1 MGTRL
6 REYDLERPHEPGAI
20 EAVVL
25 QPARPSPAVAAAQQ
39 QFGNRALGRMLARDP
54 NPALRNAPPPPLKK
68 PGEVDAIFDASVHL
82 KDMIGA
88 KLGKG
93 SLKKA
98 MHLDDAGAFE
108 AAWVEYAM
116 RSINP
121 DTKQAFASKDE
132 ALAFL
137 KKKGVRAFQ
146 DETRGA
152 IHINKERSNLGTQL
166 HEALHFFSSDRWQG
180 RVGYAANEGVTEYFT
195 RVIGPE
201 VGVERDINS
210 FLQEFTSATHLVEAC
225 DETTL
230 AAAFFDGDIDALEQ
244 RIDGRKA
251 GGKGTWRQWL
261 AHLDARDFK
270 AANALLKS

>member
-1 MGTRL
+1 SGSASPGASSGTNCQPSLPRTVCSSECWIQTTGTCSRRAFSTRLPTFATTTSRACVPARTSFCTSTTTSTVFGRFSSVVMSSPPRRARVPQRYAASAVPPRRTLQLMGTRL

-152 IHINKERSNLGTQL
+152 IHIN
-166 HEALHFFSSDRWQG
+166 
-180 RVGYAANEGVTEYFT
+180 
-195 RVIGPE
+195 
-201 VGVERDINS
+201 
-210 FLQEFTSATHLVEAC
+210 
-225 DETTL
+225 
-230 AAAFFDGDIDALEQ
+230 
-244 RIDGRKA
+244 
-251 GGKGTWRQWL
+251 
-261 AHLDARDFK
+261 
-270 AANALLKS
+270 